1 MKKSGFTL
9 VELIMVVAIIAL
21 IAGMAIPK
29 LAGLRGD
36 TEKKLSLGN
45 QARIEA
51 AVETFLAGGGKLNRL
66 DALVEQRTAAG
77 SPGAVKTDGAGIFAD
92 GTGVEG
98 ENTGLD
104 EGLLGQLSVYWLTE
118 EDAAALEQMGLK
130 TVMREMDGTQEYGE
144 DGSLCQGA
152 TNVAWA
158 SSAYAKG
165 VEAGMACAAIDPHK
179 GGRTGGYVVYQ
190 GCGEEVEYVG
200 ESAGVNAVRL
210 KGDTNLTYS
219 AFSASVD
226 ALKAGEGLLV
236 AFGLGDRASIVGN
249 SEGGLDS
256 APLCPLVD
264 KGVYPRYVLLFRLR
278 ERGVSGATRT
288 EAEFA
293 GVLDAKGQGHVI
305 AKWGME

>member
-9 VELIMVVAIIAL
+9 VELIMVVAIVAL

-45 QARIEA
+45 QSRIA
-51 AVETFLAGGGKLNRL
+51 AGVETFLAGGGQLNRL
-66 DALVEQRTAAG
+66 DALVEQRAAAG
-77 SPGAVKTDGAGIFAD
+77 SEGGVRTDGTGILAD

-104 EGLLGQLSVYWLTE
+104 EGLRALLSVYWLTA
-118 EDAAALEQMGLK
+118 EDAAALERLGLK
-130 TVMREMDGTQEYGE
+130 TVMREMDGTAEYGE

-158 SSAYAKG
+158 SSGYAKR
-165 VEAGMACAAIDPHK
+165 VEAGMPCAVLDPHK
-179 GGRTGGYVVYQ
+179 GGRTGGFLVYQ
-190 GCGEEVEYVG
+190 GCGEDVEYVG
-200 ESAGVNAVRL
+200 ESAGVNALRL
-210 KGDTNLTYS
+210 KGDTNRTYT
-219 AFSASVD
+219 AFSASAG
-226 ALKAGEGLLV
+226 ALKEGEGLLV
-236 AFGLGDRASIVGN
+236 AFGLGDRASIVGH

-256 APLCPLVD
+256 APLCPLVT
-264 KGVYPRYVLLFRLR
+264 KGVYPRYILLFRLR
-278 ERGVSGATRT
+278 DRTVSGTTRT

-293 GVLDAKGQGHVI
+293 GVLDAKGQGHVM
-305 AKWGME
+305 AKWEME